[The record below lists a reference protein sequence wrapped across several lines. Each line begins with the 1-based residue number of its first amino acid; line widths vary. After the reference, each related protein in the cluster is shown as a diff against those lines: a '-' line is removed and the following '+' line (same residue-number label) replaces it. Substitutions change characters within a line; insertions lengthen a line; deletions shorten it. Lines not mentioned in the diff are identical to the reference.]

1 MRRAVRGI
9 APPGGHGRL
18 GPRQRALALGARLG
32 QVEVELGPLRARDRP
47 LVLVAEMVRA
57 VTGADRELD
66 RRFPHHAVVDVLE
79 PVVEESKLVAPTI
92 LAVKRVIVRA
102 TMDAQLL

>member
-1 MRRAVRGI
+1 MRRAARGI

-47 LVLVAEMVRA
+47 LVLVAEMVCA
-57 VTGADRELD
+57 VTGADGELD
-66 RRFPHHAVVDVLE
+66 RRVLPHPPVDVPLPGVGE
-79 PVVEESKLVAPTI
+79 TTFVAPPR
-92 LAVKRVIVRA
+92 LAFEGSVI
-102 TMDAQLL
+102 